1 MKPPHSTQSAHCIS
15 ALKPLRTALAV
26 INGKWKLQIL
36 VALDTGYH
44 RFGELKAGISG
55 ISAKV
60 LAKELKD
67 LEAHQLIQRTVDPG
81 PPVAV
86 SYQVLPYASTLD
98 PLIFQLRDWGVQ
110 HEQRLAAPLKS
121 EKPGA

>member
-1 MKPPHSTQSAHCIS
+1 MKPHRSAHCIS

-36 VALDTGYH
+36 VSLDTGH
-44 RFGELKAGISG
+44 CRFSELKTSISG

-67 LEAHQLIQRTVDPG
+67 LEAHQLIQRTVAPG

-86 SYQVLPYASTLD
+86 SYQVLPYARTLD
-98 PLIFQLRDWGVQ
+98 SLIFQLRDWGD
-110 HEQRLAAPLKS
+110 AARKT
-121 EKPGA
+121 PGHPAQVL